1 MKPPIPPS
9 IKESRP
15 ATLQWAGEELVLLPE
30 RALWWKRMRTL
41 FLADPHF
48 GKASAFRAAGLPVPE
63 LSQRGDLARLELIL
77 MNTGVAKLVILGD
90 FFHAKTGR
98 SQATLSALAAW
109 RQRQASL
116 EMILVL
122 GNHDQHAGTP
132 PKEWEIQCVN
142 GPWLLPPFQCFHEP
156 PEKPKDF
163 SLAGHLH
170 PSFHLRERIGSGLRG
185 PCFHFGAR
193 VAVLPAFGGF
203 TGTRPIRPKSGD
215 RVFMI
220 GPEEVI
226 EVTPRRR

>member
-1 MKPPIPPS
+1 MKLPIQPTLEGS
-9 IKESRP
+9 GP
-15 ATLQWAGEELVLLPE
+15 ATLGWAGEELVLLPE
-30 RALWWKRMRTL
+30 RALWWKRMKTL
-41 FLADPHF
+41 FMADPHF

-98 SQATLSALAAW
+98 SQATLSALDSW
-109 RQRQASL
+109 RKRQASL
-116 EMILVL
+116 EIILVL
-122 GNHDQHAGTP
+122 GNHDQHAGVP
-132 PKEWEIQCVN
+132 PQEWGIQCVKD
-142 GPWLLPPFQCFHEP
+142 PWPMPPFQCFHEP
-156 PEKPKDF
+156 PEKPKGF

-170 PSFHLRERIGSGLRG
+170 PAFQLRERIGSGLRS

-193 VAVLPAFGGF
+193 VAVLPAFGSF
-203 TGTRPIRPKSGD
+203 TGTHRIKPKSGD

-226 EVTPRRR
+226 EVTRAQR